1 MMPLCSI
8 KLNDV
13 QVFMMAQRDSVT
25 AFRRGPILALHT
37 SLKMLA
43 RLMNDPRATD
53 VIFVPWRGGARQL
66 QCDECERGSHPLH
79 AGPRLLRRVAQ
90 SFAVQF
96 GKSCSD
102 AQRGKIAAR
111 DVLTAAGRELRLA
124 VHAHVHRAA
133 RQGEDSGEG
142 VTVVSKWFRRVDKK
156 NPRSCRARR
165 PG

>member
-53 VIFVPWRGGARQL
+53 VIFVPWA
-66 QCDECERGSHPLH
+66 EVERD
-79 AGPRLLRRVAQ
+79 
-90 SFAVQF
+90 SFKATNANAVPIPF
-96 GKSCSD
+96 TPD
-102 AQRGKIAAR
+102 
-111 DVLTAAGRELRLA
+111 
-124 VHAHVHRAA
+124 
-133 RQGEDSGEG
+133 
-142 VTVVSKWFRRVDKK
+142 
-156 NPRSCRARR
+156 
-165 PG
+165 PGC